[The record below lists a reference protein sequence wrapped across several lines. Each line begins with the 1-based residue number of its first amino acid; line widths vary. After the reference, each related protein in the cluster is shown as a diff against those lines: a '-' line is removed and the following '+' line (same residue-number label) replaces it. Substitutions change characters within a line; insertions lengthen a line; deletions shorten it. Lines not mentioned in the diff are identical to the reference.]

1 VLRVLAMKA
10 ILFLV
15 LLGGSSA
22 VGCNAIDRAADCS
35 QICSRY
41 KDCIGGASYDTSGC
55 SSRCRDNAAN
65 SSDFDHKV
73 DVCQA
78 CVNGVSC
85 TAAVFNCAAQCS
97 GIVP

>member
-1 VLRVLAMKA
+1 MKS
-10 ILFLV
+10 LLLLS
-15 LLGGSSA
+15 LLGLTA
-22 VGCNAIDRAADCS
+22 AAGCNAIDRAADCS
-35 QICSRY
+35 QICNRY
-41 KDCIGGASYDTSGC
+41 RDCLGPASYDVSGC
-55 SSRCRDNAAN
+55 ASRCRDNAAN

-85 TAAVFNCAAQCS
+85 TSAVFNCGVQCS